1 MRSLDYMN
9 RVEAYV
15 NRLNSERCTVL
26 ETIQQ
31 VRFLD
36 LMADEINCVDMT
48 ADCEEDEN
56 KKYGVA
62 PNLDA
67 VHTRGYAKRSLVLE
81 DCSSWPVFRA
91 QIRGA
96 VRITMGFLLF
106 L

>member
-15 NRLNSERCTVL
+15 NRLNSERRTVL
-26 ETIQQ
+26 ETIPQ

-36 LMADEINCVDMT
+36 LMADELNCNDT
-48 ADCEEDEN
+48 TTDCEEDEN

-67 VHTRGYAKRSLVLE
+67 VHTRGYAKRQFVLE
-81 DCSSWPVFRA
+81 DCSNWPVF
-91 QIRGA
+91 
-96 VRITMGFLLF
+96 
-106 L
+106 

>member
-15 NRLNSERCTVL
+15 NRLNSERRTVL
-26 ETIQQ
+26 ETIPQ

-36 LMADEINCVDMT
+36 LMADEINCQIWMQYT
-48 ADCEEDEN
+48 QGAMRRE
-56 KKYGVA
+56 
-62 PNLDA
+62 
-67 VHTRGYAKRSLVLE
+67 VLY
-81 DCSSWPVFRA
+81 WMIAATGQFFRA

>member
-1 MRSLDYMN
+1 
-9 RVEAYV
+9 
-15 NRLNSERCTVL
+15 
-26 ETIQQ
+26 
-31 VRFLD
+31 
-36 LMADEINCVDMT
+36 MT

-81 DCSSWPVFRA
+81 DCSNWPVFHA

>member
-15 NRLNSERCTVL
+15 NRLNSERRTVL
-26 ETIQQ
+26 ETIPQ

-36 LMADEINCVDMT
+36 LMADEINCADKT

-67 VHTRGYAKRSLVLE
+67 VHTKSN
-81 DCSSWPVFRA
+81 SSAAISYESRP
-91 QIRGA
+91 
-96 VRITMGFLLF
+96 LL
-106 L
+106 LQPLYKVQSSYQHLCTSTDD